1 MNKQKIFL
9 MTLMVMFI
17 TIMVMLTVFW
27 QIGYPLMFG
36 AVNLNLLIVPVLI
49 GVFILP
55 LKYGLVLG
63 FLMGLSSFILSFVL
77 GIPLFQNPLVSV
89 LPRALFVIPTFYL
102 YRFLRNITLKYPKN
116 GKLISFLVVSFV
128 ATFALFYGSK
138 ALFDIQAW
146 NFNLFQPFLLLMI
159 VLITTFYFNYM
170 DKIKEAYVYVPVS
183 LILGT
188 LTHSFLTIF
197 MMILFG
203 GGNFQ
208 TLFLLLTTNV
218 LVEAILVVLVATPI
232 VIVIKTIY
240 PNIEKGMAL

>member
-1 MNKQKIFL
+1 MNNQKIFL
-9 MTLMVMFI
+9 MALMVMFI

-77 GIPLFQNPLVSV
+77 GIPLFQNPLISV
-89 LPRALFVIPTFYL
+89 LPRLVFVVPTFYL
-102 YRFLRNITLKYPKN
+102 YRFLRQVTIKFPKN

-128 ATFALFYGSK
+128 ATFAIFFGAK
-138 ALFDIQAW
+138 ALFSIQGW
-146 NFNLFQPFLLLMI
+146 NFDVFQPFGLLAI
-159 VLITTFYFNYM
+159 VLLTTYYFTYM
-170 DKIKEAYVYVPVS
+170 DKIKESYVYVPVS

-188 LTHSFLTIF
+188 LMHSFLTIF

-203 GGNFQ
+203 GESFQ
-208 TLFLLLTTNV
+208 TLFFLLTTNV
-218 LVEAILVVLVATPI
+218 LVEAILVVIVATPI
-232 VIVIKTIY
+232 VVVIKTIY
-240 PNIEKGMAL
+240 PNIEKGMAI

>member
-1 MNKQKIFL
+1 

-63 FLMGLSSFILSFVL
+63 FLMGLSSFVL
-77 GIPLFQNPLVSV
+77 GFALSIPLFQNPLISV
-89 LPRALFVIPTFYL
+89 LPRTLFVIPTFYL
-102 YRFLRNITLKYPKN
+102 YRFLRGITLKFPKN

-128 ATFALFYGSK
+128 ATFALFFGSK
-138 ALFDIQAW
+138 ALFDIQGW
-146 NFNLFQPFLLLMI
+146 NFNVFQPVILLLI
-159 VLITTFYFNYM
+159 ILITTYYFNFM

-188 LTHSFLTIF
+188 LTHSFLTIM
-197 MMILFG
+197 MMILLG
-203 GGNFQ
+203 GESFQ
-208 TLFLLLTTNV
+208 ILFLLLSTNV
-218 LVEAILVVLVATPI
+218 LIEAILVVIVATPI

-240 PNIEKGMAL
+240 PNIEKGMAI